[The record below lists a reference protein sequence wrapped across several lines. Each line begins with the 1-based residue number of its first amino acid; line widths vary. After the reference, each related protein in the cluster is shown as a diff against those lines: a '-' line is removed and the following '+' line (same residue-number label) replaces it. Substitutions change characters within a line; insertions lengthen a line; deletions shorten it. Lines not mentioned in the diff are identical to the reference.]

1 MKRVILS
8 LIIFCALTTKV
19 SAQIVPVGESLELNK
34 EDSTFVK
41 YLSATIFSRS
51 DVPVKWTEI
60 SAFVFKYA
68 EGYMVITYLS
78 HAGEYIACVRD
89 YEIGNVYE
97 VKDYKLANILYFDYL
112 EE

>member
-1 MKRVILS
+1 MKQLILS
-8 LIIFCALTTKV
+8 LIIFCALTTEV

-41 YLSATIFSRS
+41 YLSATVFSRA
-51 DVPVKWTEI
+51 DVPVKWKEI
-60 SAFVFKYA
+60 IAFVFKHA

-89 YEIGNVYE
+89 YEIGDVYD
-97 VKDYKLANILYFDYL
+97 VKDYKISSILRFDYL

>member
-1 MKRVILS
+1 MKQVILS

-19 SAQIVPVGESLELNK
+19 SAQVIPVGESLELNK

-41 YLSATIFSRS
+41 YLSATVFSRS
-51 DVPVKWTEI
+51 IVPVKWNEI

-68 EGYMVITYLS
+68 EGHMVITYLS

-89 YEIGNVYE
+89 YEIGKVYE
-97 VKDYKLANILYFDYL
+97 VKDYKLSSILYFDYL
-112 EE
+112 DE